1 MPRVGGRVHAVADG
15 HLHDNLLVLGMRI
28 RSLNGTGLSTH
39 GGYGHRHKAFLTHA
53 GLYVCCEF
61 LFVYVC

>member
-39 GGYGHRHKAFLTHA
+39 SGYGHRHKAFLTH
-53 GLYVCCEF
+53 CSCF
-61 LFVYVC
+61 LIFFFLNMC